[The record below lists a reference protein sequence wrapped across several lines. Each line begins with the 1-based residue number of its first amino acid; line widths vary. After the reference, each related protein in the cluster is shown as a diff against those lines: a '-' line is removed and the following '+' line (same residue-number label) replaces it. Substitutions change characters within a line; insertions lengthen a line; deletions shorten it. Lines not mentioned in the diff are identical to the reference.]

1 MRVLIVHNRY
11 RSAQPSGENAVVDEE
26 RSLLDERGVETHL
39 LTVESDAIAGW
50 PLWRQATVPGRVIWS
65 EAGRQVVRDRHDDL
79 RPDVVP
85 FPNACPLLSPSALWA
100 ASASGARV
108 VKTLHNFRPICPS
121 GMLFRDGHVC
131 EECVGRAPLPAVR
144 HACYRGSRT
153 ATLPLAIAD
162 AVHARAGTWQRCV
175 DAYITPSAFAR
186 TRYVA
191 AGWPPERLVVKYNT
205 VRDVALRRAAAG
217 RGFVCLARLGPEKG
231 VAVLLDAWA
240 AAFPDGGEGL
250 TVIGSG
256 ELERELRSV
265 AEHIP
270 GVTMTGQLGREDAL
284 EHARRARAVV
294 MPSIWYE
301 VFPRTVVEAYALAVP
316 VIASRLGS
324 MTEVVSD
331 GETGLLFDAGDA
343 QSLGVVLK
351 QMAASDSLC
360 VDLGNGA
367 RDAYESRFSPQT
379 TTDRLLSIYRG
390 DPVETDTPV
399 AAGTG

>member
-65 EAGRQVVRDRHDDL
+65 EAGRKVVRDRLDDL
-79 RPDVVP
+79 RPDVVH
-85 FPNACPLLSPSALWA
+85 FHNTFPLLSPSALWA

-162 AVHARAGTWQRCV
+162 AVHARAGTWHRCV

-256 ELERELRSV
+256 ELESELRSV

-270 GVTMTGQLGREDAL
+270 GVTMTGQLGRADAL
-284 EHARRARAVV
+284 EHARRARAIV

-390 DPVETDTPV
+390 DPVETETPV

>member
-1 MRVLIVHNRY
+1 MKVLLVHNRY
-11 RSAQPSGENAVVDEE
+11 RSAQPSGENAVVEEE
-26 RSLLDERGVETHL
+26 RSMLDERGVETHL

-50 PLWRQATVPGRVIWS
+50 PPWRKATVPGRVIWS
-65 EAGRQVVRDRHDDL
+65 EAGAQGVRDRIDDL
-79 RPDVVP
+79 RPDVVH
-85 FPNACPLLSPSALWA
+85 FHNTFPLLSPSALWA

-131 EECVGRAPLPAVR
+131 EECVGRAPLPPCAMPVTEVR
-144 HACYRGSRT
+144 ERRRYRWRSPMRCT
-153 ATLPLAIAD
+153 
-162 AVHARAGTWQRCV
+162 ARAGTWQRCV

-191 AGWPPERLVVKYNT
+191 AGWPPEQLVVKYNT
-205 VRDVALRRAAAG
+205 VRDVALRRDVPG

-240 AAFPDGGEGL
+240 GAFPDGGEGL

-256 ELERELRSV
+256 ELERELRSI
-265 AEHIP
+265 AENIP
-270 GVTMTGQLGREDAL
+270 GVVMTGQLGREDAL
-284 EHARRARAVV
+284 EHVRRARAVV

-316 VIASRLGS
+316 VVASRLGS

-331 GETGLLFDAGDA
+331 GGPA
-343 QSLGVVLK
+343 SCSS
-351 QMAASDSLC
+351 AAT
-360 VDLGNGA
+360 
-367 RDAYESRFSPQT
+367 RSRSA
-379 TTDRLLSIYRG
+379 SC
-390 DPVETDTPV
+390 
-399 AAGTG
+399 